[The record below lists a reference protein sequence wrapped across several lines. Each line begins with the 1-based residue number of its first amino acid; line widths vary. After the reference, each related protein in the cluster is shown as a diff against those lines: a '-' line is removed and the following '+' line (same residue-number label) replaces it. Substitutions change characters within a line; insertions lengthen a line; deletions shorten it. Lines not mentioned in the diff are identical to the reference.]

1 MTVGFDRTADCQG
14 NHPSLTEFL
23 RILTEHYWLCFD
35 RTTSLTEHLGNLG
48 FDRTVNGEMFCQ
60 KNVISRVFC
69 HMYILGFFYTLL
81 LFANI
86 CKFWDVGLDI
96 DVEGIFHFE
105 GGLGMLYL
113 DEQSYSDLGTYSI
126 HDCSI
131 GTF

>member
-48 FDRTVNGEMFCQ
+48 FDRTVNDEMFCQ

-69 HMYILGFFYTLL
+69 HIVYTLVVVVIVYGNYRTDSNNHIGVPNYTL
-81 LFANI
+81 IWIFFA
-86 CKFWDVGLDI
+86 
-96 DVEGIFHFE
+96 
-105 GGLGMLYL
+105 M
-113 DEQSYSDLGTYSI
+113 
-126 HDCSI
+126 
-131 GTF
+131 

>member
-69 HMYILGFFYTLL
+69 HTYYI
-81 LFANI
+81 NI
-86 CKFWDVGLDI
+86 LEHWSL
-96 DVEGIFHFE
+96 
-105 GGLGMLYL
+105 
-113 DEQSYSDLGTYSI
+113 
-126 HDCSI
+126 
-131 GTF
+131 

>member
-1 MTVGFDRTADCQG
+1 MTERFDRTADCQG

-69 HMYILGFFYTLL
+69 HIRIILQRVRTS
-81 LFANI
+81 
-86 CKFWDVGLDI
+86 GLCYKCPE
-96 DVEGIFHFE
+96 VCCPNEAAPWPQ
-105 GGLGMLYL
+105 YK
-113 DEQSYSDLGTYSI
+113 
-126 HDCSI
+126 
-131 GTF
+131 

>member
-69 HMYILGFFYTLL
+69 HIYIYPIIN
-81 LFANI
+81 AI
-86 CKFWDVGLDI
+86 
-96 DVEGIFHFE
+96 
-105 GGLGMLYL
+105 M
-113 DEQSYSDLGTYSI
+113 QSYCAKVL
-126 HDCSI
+126 
-131 GTF
+131 TFNILCMDMLL

>member
-60 KNVISRVFC
+60 KNVISRVSC
-69 HMYILGFFYTLL
+69 HIPCRTT
-81 LFANI
+81 A
-86 CKFWDVGLDI
+86 
-96 DVEGIFHFE
+96 
-105 GGLGMLYL
+105 
-113 DEQSYSDLGTYSI
+113 
-126 HDCSI
+126 I
-131 GTF
+131 GHPIISQQPQQR

>member
-23 RILTEHYWLCFD
+23 RILTEHYWLRFD

-69 HMYILGFFYTLL
+69 HIIL
-81 LFANI
+81 
-86 CKFWDVGLDI
+86 
-96 DVEGIFHFE
+96 
-105 GGLGMLYL
+105 
-113 DEQSYSDLGTYSI
+113 SI
-126 HDCSI
+126 LIHNKHPVDSNCRRNTEISSH
-131 GTF
+131 TFITPVCL

>member
-69 HMYILGFFYTLL
+69 HIWCPINQIESNNPNFMS
-81 LFANI
+81 
-86 CKFWDVGLDI
+86 
-96 DVEGIFHFE
+96 
-105 GGLGMLYL
+105 LYKS
-113 DEQSYSDLGTYSI
+113 EI
-126 HDCSI
+126 
-131 GTF
+131 

>member
-69 HMYILGFFYTLL
+69 HMYCIIPNT
-81 LFANI
+81 
-86 CKFWDVGLDI
+86 K
-96 DVEGIFHFE
+96 
-105 GGLGMLYL
+105 
-113 DEQSYSDLGTYSI
+113 YSPAQK
-126 HDCSI
+126 HKWI
-131 GTF
+131 GHV

>member
-69 HMYILGFFYTLL
+69 HILFQNHVSPTLKIFIFC
-81 LFANI
+81 LFWTEN
-86 CKFWDVGLDI
+86 
-96 DVEGIFHFE
+96 
-105 GGLGMLYL
+105 
-113 DEQSYSDLGTYSI
+113 Q
-126 HDCSI
+126 
-131 GTF
+131 

>member
-69 HMYILGFFYTLL
+69 HMLL
-81 LFANI
+81 KYLTIHGSIYLPVCSVYLLNCDYRFNI
-86 CKFWDVGLDI
+86 YMITPGEI
-96 DVEGIFHFE
+96 
-105 GGLGMLYL
+105 
-113 DEQSYSDLGTYSI
+113 
-126 HDCSI
+126 
-131 GTF
+131 

>member
-60 KNVISRVFC
+60 KNVISRVSC
-69 HMYILGFFYTLL
+69 HKHFDIFSDRPYPDFSSTSFGRTTRVNVRPYRTEPYRT
-81 LFANI
+81 
-86 CKFWDVGLDI
+86 KFGKLVW
-96 DVEGIFHFE
+96 
-105 GGLGMLYL
+105 
-113 DEQSYSDLGTYSI
+113 QSS
-126 HDCSI
+126 
-131 GTF
+131 

>member
-69 HMYILGFFYTLL
+69 HICLPGF
-81 LFANI
+81 
-86 CKFWDVGLDI
+86 
-96 DVEGIFHFE
+96 
-105 GGLGMLYL
+105 YL
-113 DEQSYSDLGTYSI
+113 WMNCFQLCTSPSPDQYGDTASCFNLIAFSVD
-126 HDCSI
+126 
-131 GTF
+131 F

>member
-69 HMYILGFFYTLL
+69 HIYRHFKYNFDTESQERINWMFVAPRLSLNCY
-81 LFANI
+81 
-86 CKFWDVGLDI
+86 VGKHCL
-96 DVEGIFHFE
+96 VN
-105 GGLGMLYL
+105 LVL
-113 DEQSYSDLGTYSI
+113 SI
-126 HDCSI
+126 SSK
-131 GTF
+131 

>member
-69 HMYILGFFYTLL
+69 RIAVL
-81 LFANI
+81 
-86 CKFWDVGLDI
+86 
-96 DVEGIFHFE
+96 
-105 GGLGMLYL
+105 
-113 DEQSYSDLGTYSI
+113 
-126 HDCSI
+126 CSI
-131 GTF
+131 LANQKSDDRRKNHEISCMSGHSLKNLPICLSK

>member
-14 NHPSLTEFL
+14 NQPSLTEFL

-69 HMYILGFFYTLL
+69 HIKIKFNLNQIVSAVIHIHKNSFLFILTL
-81 LFANI
+81 
-86 CKFWDVGLDI
+86 
-96 DVEGIFHFE
+96 
-105 GGLGMLYL
+105 
-113 DEQSYSDLGTYSI
+113 QTQ
-126 HDCSI
+126 
-131 GTF
+131 

>member
-48 FDRTVNGEMFCQ
+48 FDRTVNDEMFCQ

-69 HMYILGFFYTLL
+69 H
-81 LFANI
+81 I
-86 CKFWDVGLDI
+86 CWSG
-96 DVEGIFHFE
+96 VERNVSQ
-105 GGLGMLYL
+105 LYNL
-113 DEQSYSDLGTYSI
+113 NRHI
-126 HDCSI
+126 K
-131 GTF
+131 

>member
-69 HMYILGFFYTLL
+69 HMYFRAVIVTGRGRGYFISQIANGF
-81 LFANI
+81 
-86 CKFWDVGLDI
+86 LDWTKYN
-96 DVEGIFHFE
+96 F
-105 GGLGMLYL
+105 
-113 DEQSYSDLGTYSI
+113 
-126 HDCSI
+126 
-131 GTF
+131 